1 MLGLSSIFV
10 QDENQN
16 KPRNKQSILAK
27 QAYIYNQ
34 SLHGREVN
42 SVELINVD
50 LEYFL
55 QVGVWF
61 NQSHFES
68 QMYMLYTNWPWTSYL
83 TALFKIIKFEV
94 SEITC
99 NGLCWN
105 LKFNRFWF
113 PMQCSLLL
121 SSCLQRMSTTM
132 FFLLKFKHLK
142 EGKNPHF

>member
-1 MLGLSSIFV
+1 MVCLQFFYRMKTRINQGTNKAFL
-10 QDENQN
+10 QN
-16 KPRNKQSILAK
+16 KP
-27 QAYIYNQ
+27 IYNQ

-42 SVELINVD
+42 AVELIKVD

-83 TALFKIIKFEV
+83 NELFKIIKFEV

-132 FFLLKFKHLK
+132 FFLLKFKHLN